1 METKVELFY
10 LVVQWAGQSHVIAEA
25 PVCLFVCFSAV
36 IVENS
41 KSPVNLCVVFF
52 SVQEASQD
60 SYVLRQTLNLIF
72 LENIA
77 VSFSV

>member
-10 LVVQWAGQSHVIAEA
+10 LVVQWAAQSHVIAEA
-25 PVCLFVCFSAV
+25 PVCLFVCLSAV

-41 KSPVNLCVVFF
+41 KSPVNLYVVF
-52 SVQEASQD
+52 SVQEASQN

-72 LENIA
+72 LENTA
-77 VSFSV
+77 VSFFV